1 MVAPAIT
8 ASTRYTRPEVSRTY
22 WSLAIANI
30 AAPTRAELNASTDLR
45 NEIASIEG
53 FTVESALLDAPDQ
66 GRKFVGQVSHRVT
79 AAASSLSCYAS
90 LTSVDVRGLIHRDDV
105 GFLVFLDEDDVAGR
119 LMNIFPV
126 KCSSV
131 SQPRDNE
138 AVPLVVVSFAITSA
152 PSVNIAI
159 PA

>member
-1 MVAPAIT
+1 MAAPDIT
-8 ASTRYTRPEVSRTY
+8 ASTRYTRPEVSDTY
-22 WSLAIANI
+22 WVLTIANI
-30 AAPTRAELNASTDLR
+30 ASPTRAELNAGTNLA

-79 AAASSLSCYAS
+79 AATSSLSCYAS
-90 LTSVDVRGLIHRDDV
+90 SNSIDVRGLIHRDDV
-105 GFLVFLDEDDVAGR
+105 GYLVFLDEGDVAGR
-119 LMNIFPV
+119 KMDVFPV

-131 SQPRDNE
+131 SKPRDNE
-138 AVPLVVVSFAITSA
+138 AVPIITVAFAITST
-152 PSVNIAI
+152 PQVDVTI